1 MKRRSTVFLVSFLF
15 CVSASALFAAS
26 NAEKLYTTAS
36 GLDLSVATIDSVI
49 KSYDKLND
57 RIAKEAIDAQE
68 DMEKAATKG
77 DAEKYY
83 AAYSRLAT
91 LRTYGID
98 EDGTKALLARIVAE
112 DESAKKE
119 HATWLFENSRY
130 YRPVLSLDFSSSG
143 EGYRY
148 SYRQQV
154 SQAPGSDVTLLD
166 SSNLQV
172 DSQKLGI
179 LIGWGIT
186 KDAVTYKG
194 GETIPMPYTNQTLY
208 AIWGTGVKFTD
219 QVSNT
224 NVYNPDVQEGSEVQV
239 PTPSA
244 PDSSYLFAG
253 WYDRST
259 GTLLKDETTYTLT
272 GKAASFEAL
281 WRELSIE
288 SVQPLYY
295 AADKLPTQ
303 TQLSVGFS
311 LKNGGSLALQGLQAT
326 LKTDS
331 QFVTLIKDVLAVR
344 PIPVGMQVTNNSW
357 IPTSGQPEIEGEENT
372 FRFVI
377 AKDTPSGTVIPFTL
391 EFSDNKGNTW
401 SSSTSFTV
409 K

>member
-1 MKRRSTVFLVSFLF
+1 
-15 CVSASALFAAS
+15 
-26 NAEKLYTTAS
+26 
-36 GLDLSVATIDSVI
+36 
-49 KSYDKLND
+49 
-57 RIAKEAIDAQE
+57 
-68 DMEKAATKG
+68 
-77 DAEKYY
+77 
-83 AAYSRLAT
+83 
-91 LRTYGID
+91 
-98 EDGTKALLARIVAE
+98 
-112 DESAKKE
+112 
-119 HATWLFENSRY
+119 
-130 YRPVLSLDFSSSG
+130 
-143 EGYRY
+143 
-148 SYRQQV
+148 
-154 SQAPGSDVTLLD
+154 
-166 SSNLQV
+166 
-172 DSQKLGI
+172 
-179 LIGWGIT
+179 
-186 KDAVTYKG
+186 
-194 GETIPMPYTNQTLY
+194 MPYTNQTLY

-224 NVYNPDVQEGSEVQV
+224 NVYNSDVQEGSEVQV

-244 PDSSYLFAG
+244 PDSSYLFVG